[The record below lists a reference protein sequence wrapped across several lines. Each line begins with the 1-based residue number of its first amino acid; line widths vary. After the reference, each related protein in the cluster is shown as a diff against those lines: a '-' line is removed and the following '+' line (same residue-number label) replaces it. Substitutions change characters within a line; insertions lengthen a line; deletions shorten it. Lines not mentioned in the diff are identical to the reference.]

1 MESGLDEGLKPS
13 SVGAERLFPETAEP
27 RDHAG
32 WLELAAS
39 RRAQSDGPGERRALE
54 RAAELAFRPQTFDRR
69 TILLCARRLT
79 HLRASES
86 AAAAWRMLLSVD
98 RHHVESKNHL
108 AELELYGPPSE
119 GRQGR
124 LRLGIL
130 GNCQAY
136 SLADLLRR
144 LYPDLEI
151 RAMGVGELDGPEEAT
166 ATAELYSGFDAVVSQ
181 PLGRR
186 RGPLSTA
193 AMAASARRYIRFPSV
208 LFNGF
213 HPDMI
218 YAGAYP
224 RGLHS
229 RLVLAGFAMGLPQE
243 RVAGL
248 FNAYVYGLL
257 GYFDACAKAERYLV
271 EAGRPYG
278 FELETL
284 VQDWRVDGPFMHTPT
299 HPGIRVFSSIAEKV
313 AGDLDLGPPQAGIE
327 APDMLEP
334 LGVWPVYPEIA
345 RRLGMAGE
353 LTFRFQSTPPMGL
366 EAMIAQAYAF
376 NATLDL
382 ERVRESVGDVIELL
396 RGEGV

>member
-1 MESGLDEGLKPS
+1 MESGLDEGLKPPFAD
-13 SVGAERLFPETAEP
+13 AERRVSETAEP
-27 RDHAG
+27 HDHAG
-32 WLELAAS
+32 WLEFAAG
-39 RRAQSDGPGERRALE
+39 RRADGDCLGEGRALE

-86 AAAAWRMLLSVD
+86 AAAAWRALLSVEPD
-98 RHHVESKNHL
+98 HVESKNHL
-108 AELELYGPPSE
+108 AELELYDLPSG
-119 GRQGR
+119 GRR
-124 LRLGIL
+124 RSLRLGIL

-144 LYPDLEI
+144 LHPDLEI
-151 RAMGVGELDGPEEAT
+151 RAMGVGELGGPEEAT
-166 ATAELYSGFDAVVSQ
+166 ATAELYSGFDAVISQ

-193 AMAASARRYIRFPSV
+193 AMTASARRYVGYPSV

-224 RGLHS
+224 RGMHS
-229 RLVLAGFAMGLPQE
+229 RLVLAGFAMGLRQE
-243 RVAGL
+243 RVAAL

-257 GYFDACAKAERYLV
+257 GYFDACPKAESYFV

-278 FELETL
+278 FELEASL
-284 VQDWRVDGPFMHTPT
+284 RDWRIGGAFMHTPT
-299 HPGIRVFSSIAEKV
+299 HPSLRVFSSIAKEV
-313 AGDLDLGPPQAGIE
+313 AEALELGPAQSGVD
-327 APDMLEP
+327 APDLLES
-334 LGVWPVYPEIA
+334 LGAWPVYPEIA
-345 RRLGMAGE
+345 RRLGMAGD
-353 LTFRFQSTPPMGL
+353 LTFRFQATPPMGL
-366 EAMIAQAYAF
+366 EAMIARAYAF

-382 ERVRESVGDVIELL
+382 ERIRENVGDVIEVL
-396 RGEGV
+396 RREGV